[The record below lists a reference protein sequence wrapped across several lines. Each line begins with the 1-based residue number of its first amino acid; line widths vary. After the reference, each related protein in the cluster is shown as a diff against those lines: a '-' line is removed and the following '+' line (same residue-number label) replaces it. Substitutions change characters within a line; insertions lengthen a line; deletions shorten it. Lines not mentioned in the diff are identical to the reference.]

1 MDVQDKI
8 IFFLKN
14 GGPTIPS
21 KAAKHI
27 NTNILFA
34 SAHLSDLVSQGKV
47 LVSSLKIGG
56 SPLYYLSGQ
65 EDQLYNFALGNL
77 NSKDMKV
84 LDKLKEK
91 KVLRESNL
99 DLLSKVSLR
108 SLKDFAV
115 PLKVNF
121 YGNVELFWKWHLL
134 PQEETNEA
142 IKDHLEGSN
151 KTKEKK
157 LELQEESKPKEEL
170 VPIQEKE
177 TEEESEEP
185 EKEEEK
191 EDFQE
196 VQKTLVDNKKS
207 GIKKKKSGR
216 PPKKS
221 YDELLLK
228 VEKFF
233 RKMDITID
241 EHKIIRRD
249 AELDLF
255 VKVPSVVGDIAYF
268 CKAKSKL
275 KCDERDISSAYME
288 SQMKKVPLLFIYSGE
303 LTKKAKFMLES
314 KAFENAIIK
323 KMN

>member
-8 IFFLKN
+8 ISLLKD

-21 KAAKHI
+21 KVAKHI

-47 LVSSLKIGG
+47 LISNLKIGG

-65 EDQLYNFALGNL
+65 EARLYDFALGNL
-77 NSKDMKV
+77 NTKDLKV

-91 KVLRESNL
+91 KVLRESSL

-134 PQEETNEA
+134 PQEETNQA
-142 IKDHLEGSN
+142 IHDLLEKSIDR
-151 KTKEKK
+151 EKK
-157 LELQEESKPKEEL
+157 VEP
-170 VPIQEKE
+170 V
-177 TEEESEEP
+177 EEP
-185 EKEEEK
+185 KKEKEEIEEPIPVVNEEAPK
-191 EDFQE
+191 KIPKAESLQE
-196 VQKTLVDNKKS
+196 VQKTLTGEKKLS
-207 GIKKKKSGR
+207 KKKKTAVKH
-216 PPKKS
+216 KKARQ
-221 YDELLLK
+221 DELLLQIERYFK
-228 VEKFF
+228 KLDVA
-233 RKMDITID
+233 IN
-241 EHKIIRRD
+241 EHKIIRKD
-249 AELDLF
+249 SELDLL
-255 VKVPSVVGDIAYF
+255 VNVPSVVGDIIYF
-268 CKAKSKL
+268 CKAKNKN

-288 SQMKKVPLLFIYSGE
+288 SLMKKVPLLFLYSGE
-303 LTKKAKFMLES
+303 LTKKAKLMIES
-314 KAFENAIIK
+314 KAFENAVIK

>member
-21 KAAKHI
+21 KVAKHI

-151 KTKEKK
+151 KAKEKK
-157 LELQEESKPKEEL
+157 AESQEEKPKLELAPVQEEKEEIARKEEL
-170 VPIQEKE
+170 LQ
-177 TEEESEEP
+177 
-185 EKEEEK
+185 K
-191 EDFQE
+191 ED
-196 VQKTLVDNKKS
+196 
-207 GIKKKKSGR
+207 
-216 PPKKS
+216 
-221 YDELLLK
+221 
-228 VEKFF
+228 
-233 RKMDITID
+233 
-241 EHKIIRRD
+241 
-249 AELDLF
+249 
-255 VKVPSVVGDIAYF
+255 
-268 CKAKSKL
+268 
-275 KCDERDISSAYME
+275 
-288 SQMKKVPLLFIYSGE
+288 
-303 LTKKAKFMLES
+303 
-314 KAFENAIIK
+314 
-323 KMN
+323 